1 MRIVC
6 FMREESMVKAK
17 KIKLQKRSVPDA
29 RVHEGLS
36 LPAGAGGSGHIGFK
50 NTADLK
56 AKYFVRTGRLGRVP
70 LRNSSLPLS
79 YTAAWRK
86 VFC

>member
-1 MRIVC
+1 
-6 FMREESMVKAK
+6 MVKAK

-36 LPAGAGGSGHIGFK
+36 LPAGAGGSGYIGFK

-70 LRNSSLPLS
+70 FVLRMLVLFLRNSSLPLS